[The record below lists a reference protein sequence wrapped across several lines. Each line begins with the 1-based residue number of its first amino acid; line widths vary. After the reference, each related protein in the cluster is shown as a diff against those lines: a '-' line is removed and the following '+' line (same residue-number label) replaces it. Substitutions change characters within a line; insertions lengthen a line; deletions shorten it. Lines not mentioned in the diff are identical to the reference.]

1 MFGFININKP
11 SGITSQKV
19 ISIIRKITGIKQIG
33 HAGTLDPIASGVLP
47 VAIGKATK
55 LIDYLSY
62 DKEYIVSMYLG
73 KISDTYDTEG
83 IVRDTGFRKIER
95 REIEK
100 IIPLFLG
107 EQEQLPP
114 IYSAVH
120 YKGKR
125 LYELARKGAIPKD
138 IEKRKIEIYNNE
150 IISFDY
156 EKQILKLKISCSK
169 GTYIRSIVHDMGQ
182 ILGSGAVMFALI
194 RTKSSGLK
202 IEDSIELTE
211 GIKIEDIKENIINPI
226 NILSIEKY
234 EINEEENNRLQ
245 NGNKFRNRAKKSGII
260 ILTENNKIKAIAEAN
275 IDFIQPK
282 KVLIW

>member
-226 NILSIEKY
+226 NILSIDKY

-282 KVLIW
+282 KVLI

>member
-83 IVRDTGFRKIER
+83 IIRDTGFRKIEIK
-95 REIEK
+95 EIEK

-120 YKGKR
+120 YNGKR
-125 LYELARKGAIPKD
+125 LYELARKGEIPKD

-182 ILGSGAVMFALI
+182 ILGSGAVMFELI

-211 GIKIEDIKENIINPI
+211 GIKIDDIKENIINPI
-226 NILSIEKY
+226 SILSIEKY
-234 EINEEENNRLQ
+234 EINEEENNKLQ
-245 NGNKFRNRAKKSGII
+245 NGNKFKNRAKKSGII

-282 KVLIW
+282 KVLI

>member
-19 ISIIRKITGIKQIG
+19 ISIIRKIKGIKQIG

-282 KVLIW
+282 KVLI

>member
-282 KVLIW
+282 KVLI

>member
-120 YKGKR
+120 YNGKR
-125 LYELARKGAIPKD
+125 LYELARKGEIPKD

-182 ILGSGAVMFALI
+182 ILGSGAVMFELI

-211 GIKIEDIKENIINPI
+211 GIKIDDIKENIINPI
-226 NILSIEKY
+226 SILSIEKY
-234 EINEEENNRLQ
+234 EINEEENNKLQ
-245 NGNKFRNRAKKSGII
+245 NGNKFKNRAKKSGII

-282 KVLIW
+282 KVLI